1 MLCSVLQIV
10 NANVILLNGT
20 DINLFEVRQLIGE
33 YDFVAKQLYQAEDP
47 QTLLMDIAREYQ
59 ENEDL
64 MKGVDG
70 MYGDRSARYIGEAIK
85 VFSILERLGS
95 LEIKGF
101 PGRVRIWM
109 RKNARTSWRSLI
121 ISWLLLRKI
130 S

>member
-1 MLCSVLQIV
+1 MTVGFQHFSDVLCSVLQIV

-70 MYGDRSARYIGEAIK
+70 TYGDRSARYIGEAIK
-85 VFSILERLGS
+85 VFYNR
-95 LEIKGF
+95 
-101 PGRVRIWM
+101 
-109 RKNARTSWRSLI
+109 
-121 ISWLLLRKI
+121 
-130 S
+130 